1 MKNLAQ
7 QIIYDK
13 VSEKI
18 QSEITHTV
26 NIINSEMEKKD
37 VTDETIKNLSNYF
50 IILSN
55 LNQAIA
61 LLKNI
66 KPTETLNDSK

>member
-1 MKNLAQ
+1 MTDLAQ
-7 QIIYDK
+7 QIIYDR
-13 VSEKI
+13 VSDKI
-18 QSEITHTV
+18 QNEITHTI
-26 NIINSEMEKKD
+26 NIINSEMEKKN
-37 VTDETIKNLSNYF
+37 TDETIKNLSNYF

>member
-1 MKNLAQ
+1 MTDISQ
-7 QIIYDK
+7 QVIYSK
-13 VSEKI
+13 VQDSI
-18 QSEITHTV
+18 NDEITHTV
-26 NIINSEMEKKD
+26 NIINSEMEKD

-66 KPTETLNDSK
+66 KPTQKKEDD